1 MDSIIEKSLEAVDML
16 EYRKY
21 EPVSLSGGQKQ
32 RVAIASALALNP
44 QILILDEATSM
55 LDPKARKSI
64 LQYIK
69 KINKKIR

>member
-1 MDSIIEKSLEAVDML
+1 MNLCLFLEV
-16 EYRKY
+16 K
-21 EPVSLSGGQKQ
+21 KQ

-69 KINKKIR
+69 KINKENEITIISITHDAEEVFILII